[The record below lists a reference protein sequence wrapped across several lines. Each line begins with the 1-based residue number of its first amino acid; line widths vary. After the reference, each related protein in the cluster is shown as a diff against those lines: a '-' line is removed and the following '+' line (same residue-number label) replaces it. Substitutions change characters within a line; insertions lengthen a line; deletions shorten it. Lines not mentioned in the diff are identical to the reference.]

1 MFPARSFT
9 PRSFPRRTPTVPGS
23 SQKERIHNALVDLA
37 STGVFHTVTYSPTT
51 GLQTRGDVAA
61 PRTIL
66 TNEVSGAFLA
76 QARRYRRG
84 ARQDRG
90 TWRWRLIAAFD
101 REVTL
106 ESFEEDLMNTPRWLP
121 ATSELRRVDL
131 ILVSSTYDHPQK
143 HGAASG
149 TTATFVFDASQAPL

>member
-1 MFPARSFT
+1 M
-9 PRSFPRRTPTVPGS
+9 
-23 SQKERIHNALVDLA
+23 
-37 STGVFHTVTYSPTT
+37 TYSPTT